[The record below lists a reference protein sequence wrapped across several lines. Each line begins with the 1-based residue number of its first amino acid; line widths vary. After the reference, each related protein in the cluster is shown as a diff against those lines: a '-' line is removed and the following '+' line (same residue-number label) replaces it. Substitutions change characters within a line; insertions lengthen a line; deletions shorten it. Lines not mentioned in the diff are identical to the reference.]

1 METTVRFYAPGYT
14 EKRTY
19 WLAVLFAVG
28 NIVLPQLFH
37 LVPQGGVTWLPI
49 YFFTLVGA
57 YKYGWRVGLLTA
69 VLSPCVNSW
78 WFGMPAAAVLPA
90 ILLKSV
96 LLALAAGYAASRFRR
111 VSVLLLASV
120 VLFYQVLGTLGEWA
134 MTGDFGLAVQDFR
147 IGLPGMALQIAGGYW
162 MVKYVIY
169 NKGYVWNRYARNSLY
184 PVDCLA
190 VFRR

>member
-1 METTVRFYAPGYT
+1 METTVRLYAPGYA

-19 WLAVLFAVG
+19 WLAVLFVAG

-37 LVPQGGVTWLPI
+37 LIPQGGVRWLPV

-69 VLSPCVNSW
+69 GLSPCVNSL

-96 LLALAAGYAASRFRR
+96 LLALAAGYTASRFHR

-120 VLFYQVLGTLGEWA
+120 VLFYQVFGTLGEWA
-134 MTGDFGLAVQDFR
+134 MTGDFGSAVQDFR
-147 IGLPGMALQIAGGYW
+147 IGLPGMVLQVIGGYGLL
-162 MVKYVIY
+162 KHVIY
-169 NKGYVWNRYARNSLY
+169 K
-184 PVDCLA
+184 
-190 VFRR
+190 

>member
-1 METTVRFYAPGYT
+1 M
-14 EKRTY
+14 
-19 WLAVLFAVG
+19 
-28 NIVLPQLFH
+28 
-37 LVPQGGVTWLPI
+37 
-49 YFFTLVGA
+49 
-57 YKYGWRVGLLTA
+57 GLLTA

-78 WFGMPAAAVLPA
+78 WFVMPAAAVLPA

-134 MTGDFGLAVQDFR
+134 MTGD
-147 IGLPGMALQIAGGYW
+147 IGLPGMALQVAGGYW

-169 NKGYVWNRYARNSLY
+169 K
-184 PVDCLA
+184 
-190 VFRR
+190 

>member
-1 METTVRFYAPGYT
+1 M
-14 EKRTY
+14 
-19 WLAVLFAVG
+19 
-28 NIVLPQLFH
+28 
-37 LVPQGGVTWLPI
+37 
-49 YFFTLVGA
+49 
-57 YKYGWRVGLLTA
+57 GLLTA
-69 VLSPCVNSW
+69 VLSPCVYSW

-90 ILLKSV
+90 ILLKSA

-147 IGLPGMALQIAGGYW
+147 IGLPGMGLQIAGGYW

-169 NKGYVWNRYARNSLY
+169 KLRL
-184 PVDCLA
+184 CLES
-190 VFRR
+190 VR